1 MVQNCCLENG
11 QQILAMEV
19 HLLMIPI
26 YLLVVKAFRMLD
38 HFQLA
43 NKVAVI
49 KQTLLVY
56 MLQLLSH

>member
-19 HLLMIPI
+19 HLLTIPI
-26 YLLVVKAFRMLD
+26 YLLVAKASKMLD
-38 HFQLA
+38 HFLLA
-43 NKVAVI
+43 NKVAAI
-49 KQTLLVY
+49 KRTLLVY